1 MLKSYDQRKTEVF
14 YNHDANNVIFI
25 QFKKV
30 DDKIHD
36 NVLSTFINYDD
47 EN

>member
-1 MLKSYDQRKTEVF
+1 MTFFEKFID
-14 YNHDANNVIFI
+14 HDVNNVVFI

-30 DDKIHD
+30 DNEIHD

-47 EN
+47 ENQ